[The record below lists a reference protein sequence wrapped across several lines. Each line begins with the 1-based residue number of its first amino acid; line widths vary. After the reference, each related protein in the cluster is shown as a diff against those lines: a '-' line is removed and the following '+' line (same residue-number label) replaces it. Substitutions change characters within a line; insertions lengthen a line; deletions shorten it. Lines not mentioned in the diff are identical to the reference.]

1 MKERAYRKIWVI
13 PLLLFFLCGS
23 AAQTQPD
30 DNHEERVHSAYVVKE
45 EYDPMDFPTPP
56 KCFSVNAQGQVAVG
70 YLQAG
75 RSYFSLIDEGRV
87 VRTYFVDNIEGIFYI
102 QLSGDTLAIYPGR
115 ASREEYLDLK
125 TGIIRDGH
133 LSKVEKDSICT
144 ELKSQNE
151 ITCGSYKLVSQVVKG
166 HYQLQLNGETVL
178 QCSVLRTY
186 IRQIFFIG
194 YAVVLLSIVLPG
206 LYKNFVRQ
214 TPKPPDD
221 IP

>member
-30 DNHEERVHSAYVVKE
+30 DNHEERVRSAYVVKE

-75 RSYFSLIDEGRV
+75 RSYFSIIDEGRV
-87 VRTYFVDNIEGIFYI
+87 VRTYFVDMQGSYQIRL
-102 QLSGDTLAIYPGR
+102 QGDTLIIYP
-115 ASREEYLDLK
+115 SRSESEEYLDLK

-133 LSKVEKDSICT
+133 LSDSEKSSISR
-144 ELKSQNE
+144 ELESQDR
-151 ITCGSYKLVSQVVKG
+151 ITCGNYELVSQVVKG

-178 QCSVLRTY
+178 QCSVLITY
-186 IRQIFFIG
+186 LKPLFMITST
-194 YAVVLLSIVLPG
+194 VIVCAGTFHG
-206 LYKNFVRQ
+206 LYKYFVSQ